1 MPTNNI
7 QIFFDKGQPFRS
19 KNIKPLM
26 GLAGLYFIYNSEIQI
41 QYPFD
46 VSRLIY
52 IGMSEKKTNS
62 IGRRL
67 LGHLEGSSGNEGIL
81 SYKKVNDLFFTY
93 INFEML
99 KKHWPLN
106 VESLESFFILNFVKM
121 YGVYPICNN
130 KSGYN
135 ILNTTLDIGIKI
147 DWENFR

>member
-1 MPTNNI
+1 M
-7 QIFFDKGQPFRS
+7 
-19 KNIKPLM
+19 
-26 GLAGLYFIYNSEIQI
+26 
-41 QYPFD
+41 
-46 VSRLIY
+46 
-52 IGMSEKKTNS
+52 
-62 IGRRL
+62 
-67 LGHLEGSSGNEGIL
+67 GHLEGSSGNEGIL

-135 ILNTTLDIGIKI
+135 ILNTNLDIGIKI